1 MYWSA
6 PKKALDMS
14 LEVVVLSGREDDFEV
29 GIEEVAILL
38 LFEDYEKKIFADI
51 PSYLNEMIYF
61 KSM

>member
-1 MYWSA
+1 
-6 PKKALDMS
+6 MS